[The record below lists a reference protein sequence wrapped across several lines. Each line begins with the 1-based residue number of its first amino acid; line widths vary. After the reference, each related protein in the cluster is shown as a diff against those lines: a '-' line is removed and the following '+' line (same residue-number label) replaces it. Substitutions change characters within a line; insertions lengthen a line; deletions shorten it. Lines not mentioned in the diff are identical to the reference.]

1 MNKKHLFVFALIAL
15 ISCFGLAAQGVNEV
29 STPASFYGTVV
40 EQTPAS
46 ILVQDSDGQQMLF
59 HIYSDTAMNTD
70 ASNLVPGS
78 IVLVGYSG
86 AATRSIPP
94 QATALEIYWE
104 GYAPSSKL
112 ENVETVRL
120 ESIDLGQGQM
130 MVTEISSS
138 MERLV
143 RFDETTTWGFDASAL
158 SSGDVFKVQNN
169 GIFTMSLPPQT
180 FALKIFR

>member
-1 MNKKHLFVFALIAL
+1 MNKKHLFLFALVAL

-40 EQTPAS
+40 EQASAS
-46 ILVQDSDGQQMLF
+46 ILVQSSDGQQMLF
-59 HIYSDTAMNTD
+59 HIYSDTVMNTD

-104 GYAPSSKL
+104 GYEPSSAF

-120 ESIDLGQGQM
+120 ESIGLCQYKFA
-130 MVTEISSS
+130 ISC
-138 MERLV
+138 
-143 RFDETTTWGFDASAL
+143 
-158 SSGDVFKVQNN
+158 
-169 GIFTMSLPPQT
+169 
-180 FALKIFR
+180 